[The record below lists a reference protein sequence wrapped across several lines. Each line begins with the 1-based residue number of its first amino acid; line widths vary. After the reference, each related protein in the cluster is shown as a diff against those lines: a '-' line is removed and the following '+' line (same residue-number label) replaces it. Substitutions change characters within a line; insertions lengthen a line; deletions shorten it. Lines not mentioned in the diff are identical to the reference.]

1 MAYSQASQSQ
11 YSLYAES
18 DIQLNS
24 DLLLQPDD
32 FPSLS
37 YNQPTTSEPA
47 TDWSKSSETTAPPSL
62 LRVGP
67 YLQRYWVLF
76 SADPAMEIDTSRKD
90 FVKWW
95 LNTDFGSRPSV
106 KASVT
111 WEGKKKSEVWDHF
124 HQVAHERTG
133 EPKVMCKNCFCTL
146 VHPQYQR
153 AGSSPMK
160 GHLKTTSCRSKPVSG
175 KRIDQLIQQMVS

>member
-32 FPSLS
+32 FPDLS
-37 YNQPTTSEPA
+37 YNQPSTSEPA
-47 TDWSKSSETTAPPSL
+47 TNWSKSSETTAPPSL
-62 LRVGP
+62 LWVGP

-76 SADPAMEIDTSRKD
+76 SADPAMEMDTSRKD

-95 LNTDFGSRPSV
+95 LNTDFCSRPSV

-124 HQVAHERTG
+124 HQVAHEKTG

-160 GHLKTTSCRSKPVSG
+160 GHLKTTLCRSKPVSG
-175 KRIDQLIQQMVS
+175 NRIDQLIQQMVS